1 MKLVRVAGVTAVLF
15 LATAGI
21 YVFVLGG
28 SGGAA
33 VEDVTVDVTLN
44 DESLEEAIEGE
55 SRSCIGVGPLPGHFI
70 VTVQAT
76 IYDEWSG
83 RYVSQS
89 SYEFVVQMNGETRSR
104 NITVIDSG
112 PEEVNEFV
120 TIEDDGSISPGENAT
135 VKVSLQKGGN
145 VIDSVEK
152 TVTVKEQDM
161 TCVDGGLSP

>member
-1 MKLVRVAGVTAVLF
+1 MKLARVAGVTAVLF

-21 YVFVLGG
+21 YAFVLGG

-44 DESLEEAIEGE
+44 DEISEGLIEGG
-55 SRSCIGVGPLPGHFI
+55 SRSCMGVGPPPDHFV

-89 SYEFVVQMNGETRSR
+89 SYEFVVQMNGKTRSR

-112 PEEVNEFV
+112 TEEVNEFV
-120 TIEDDGSISPGENAT
+120 TIEDDESISPGENAT
-135 VKVSLQKGGN
+135 VKVSLEKGGD
-145 VIDSVEK
+145 VIDSVRK
-152 TVTVKEQDM
+152 TVTVKERNM
-161 TCVDGGLSP
+161 TCADGGMPP